1 MTPDKQATT
10 AAAKPEATAKYTVGD
25 APIYVG
31 NVRFE
36 PGASVELT
44 ASQANRLGTAVKPA

>member
-10 AAAKPEATAKYTVGD
+10 AAAKPEATAKHTVGD

-31 NVRFE
+31 TVRYDV
-36 PGASVELT
+36 GASVELT
-44 ASQANRLGTAVKPA
+44 VSQANHLGTAVKLA

>member
-10 AAAKPEATAKYTVGD
+10 AAAKPDATAKHTVGD
-25 APIYVG
+25 APIYVDA
-31 NVRFE
+31 VRYD

-44 ASQANRLGTAVKPA
+44 ASQANRLGAAVKPA